1 MVTGATSI
9 TVVTLS
15 RNGDATAVM
24 IIRSTSSRYGRPRDR
39 LPAQMPRNS
48 KTPVCLITPTMI
60 IMPSSRK
67 MTPQSMPACSL

>member
-15 RNGDATAVM
+15 RNGDAAAV
-24 IIRSTSSRYGRPRDR
+24 ITIRRTSSRYGCPRER
-39 LPAQMPRNS
+39 LPAQIPRYS

-60 IMPSSRK
+60 IMPSRRK
-67 MTPQSMPACSL
+67 ITPQSMPACSE